1 MEAENEYC
9 LQIST
14 LQSTAIKIL
23 VEALKDI
30 LTDVNFV
37 FNETGIKLITT
48 DPTKTVLIHMKL
60 GSDKFEK
67 FYCPDQIICGVN
79 ILNLHKLIKTITTL
93 DTLTLYIKKNN
104 LNKLG
109 IQINNN
115 DKKTQTV
122 YELNLLDI
130 DAEDMKIPPV
140 SFDSELSFPSSDFQ
154 KIIRDMVNIGDV
166 IDITSY
172 SKTLK
177 LTCKGDFA
185 SQETVM
191 HETEEEGTISFNH
204 ENNTEN
210 IVQGSFS
217 LKYLILFTKC
227 TNLCNLI
234 NIFLKND
241 YPLIIQYNVA
251 QLGTIKLCL
260 APNIEDN

>member
-1 MEAENEYC
+1 MSDKDDYL

-30 LTDVNFV
+30 LTDTNFI
-37 FNETGIKLITT
+37 FNDTGIKLMTT

-67 FYCPDQIICGVN
+67 YYCPNQLVCGIN
-79 ILNLHKLIKTITTL
+79 ILNLHKLIKTITTS
-93 DTLTLYIKKNN
+93 DTLTLFIKKNN
-104 LNKLG
+104 QNKLG

-115 DKKTQTV
+115 DKKTQTT

-130 DAEDMKIPPV
+130 ESEEMNIPPV

-154 KIIRDMVNIGDV
+154 KIIRDMVNIGEI

-177 LTCKGDFA
+177 LSCKGDFA
-185 SQETVM
+185 SQETIM
-191 HETEEEGTISFNH
+191 HETSEPNTISFNN
-204 ENNTEN
+204 ENTNDN

-217 LKYLILFTKC
+217 LTYLILFTKC

-251 QLGTIKLCL
+251 QLGSIKLCL